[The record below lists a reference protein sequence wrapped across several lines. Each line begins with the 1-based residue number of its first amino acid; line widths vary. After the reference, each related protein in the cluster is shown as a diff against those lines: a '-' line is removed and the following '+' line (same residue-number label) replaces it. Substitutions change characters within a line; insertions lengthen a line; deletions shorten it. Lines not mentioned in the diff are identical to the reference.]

1 MAYAAV
7 LDACVLY
14 PASLR
19 DTLLRFAAAEFYD
32 VLWSER
38 ILDEAER
45 NLIADGR
52 VDEAGARRLHQAMQ
66 RAFDGAT
73 VGVEPI
79 EGLEDAMTND
89 PKDRHVLAAAV
100 VSQAQA
106 VITTNLK
113 DFPES
118 ASLPYGIE
126 ILHPDEF
133 LMVLY
138 GLDQEL
144 AVDIIIKQAG
154 DLQNPPMTAHEILD
168 ALTATVPEFA
178 AAIRGHLPEPAA
190 VRVTR
195 DPTRRDADAS
205 K

>member
-1 MAYAAV
+1 VAYAVV

-32 VLWSER
+32 LLWSDR

-52 VDEAGARRLHQAMQ
+52 VDALGARRLRDAMAS
-66 RAFDGAT
+66 AFDGAA
-73 VGVEPI
+73 VPAAAI
-79 EGLEDAMTND
+79 AGLEDAMTND

-100 VSQAQA
+100 AAQAQA

-113 DFPES
+113 DFPET
-118 ASLPYGIE
+118 ASQAYGIE

-133 LMVLY
+133 LTILY
-138 GLDQEL
+138 ALSPEL
-144 AVDIIIKQAG
+144 AVSIVTEQAAA
-154 DLQNPPMTAHEILD
+154 LNHPPMTIHEVLD
-168 ALTATVPEFA
+168 ALTVTVPTFA
-178 AAIRGHLPEPAA
+178 ASIRSHVPA
-190 VRVTR
+190 TGC
-195 DPTRRDADAS
+195 
-205 K
+205 

>member
-1 MAYAAV
+1 M
-7 LDACVLY
+7 LY

-19 DTLLRFAAAEFYD
+19 DALLRFADAEFYD
-32 VLWSER
+32 VLWSDQ

-52 VDEAGARRLHQAMQ
+52 INAQGARRLRTKMDE
-66 RAFDGAT
+66 AFDGAC
-73 VGVEPI
+73 VDVAAI
-79 EGLEDAMTND
+79 AGLEPAMTND

-100 VSQAQA
+100 ASQAQA

-113 DFPES
+113 DFPET

-138 GLDQEL
+138 GLDSEL
-144 AVDIIIKQAG
+144 AVTIISSQAA
-154 DLQNPPMTAHEILD
+154 DLRNPPKTVLEVLN
-168 ALTATVPEFA
+168 ALTVSVPKFA
-178 AAIRGHLPEPAA
+178 AAIRSRLP
-190 VRVTR
+190 
-195 DPTRRDADAS
+195 
-205 K
+205 

>member
-1 MAYAAV
+1 MAYAVV

-32 VLWSER
+32 LLWSDR

-52 VDEAGARRLHQAMQ
+52 VDALGARRLRDAM
-66 RAFDGAT
+66 ASSFDGAA
-73 VGVEPI
+73 VPAAAI
-79 EGLEDAMTND
+79 AGLEDAMTND

-100 VSQAQA
+100 AAQAQA

-113 DFPES
+113 DFPET
-118 ASLPYGIE
+118 ASQAYGIE

-133 LMVLY
+133 LTILY
-138 GLDQEL
+138 ALSPEL
-144 AVDIIIKQAG
+144 AVSIVTEQAAA
-154 DLQNPPMTAHEILD
+154 LNHPPMTIHEVLD
-168 ALTATVPEFA
+168 ALTVTVPTFA
-178 AAIRGHLPEPAA
+178 AAIRSHVPA
-190 VRVTR
+190 TGG
-195 DPTRRDADAS
+195 
-205 K
+205 